1 MVSEDPALNDWL
13 TTINKYIQMFS
24 NGVNIEQFVA
34 ELEKTLTKIFPVSRA
49 INSQNSTIILTILLH

>member
-1 MVSEDPALNDWL
+1 LQFVVSEDPALNDWV

-34 ELEKTLTKIFPVSRA
+34 ELEKTLTKIFPVS
-49 INSQNSTIILTILLH
+49 TPKLLNKLVLYY